1 MVPPAL
7 VVTIAIAYTPGPSFA
22 EDQLAQLLW
31 EHAPV
36 LAADRATLGAA
47 RADVERSHL
56 LPNPQLD
63 ASWNTIPL
71 GQTTPPG
78 LARPLDQIPNYAV
91 GLSELVEIGKRGPRQ
106 RAARAS
112 LSEVAYGVYGDLT
125 DHYFEVL
132 ALFGRIASS
141 QIRADDIAG
150 LVQDAGELT
159 RLQRQRVSKG
169 DSPELDAER
178 AELEEAKLR
187 AAYDQ
192 EQARLAEALRDCSAM
207 LGVSCEPFGS
217 LEAAAEFL
225 EQKPPQQGLA
235 ITERPDIKAV
245 ESRRVAAVAARDLA
259 GNKVI
264 PDPTVRVGYTY
275 DQFVIS
281 GNQRNSVFVGVS
293 IPLPFLDRGQ
303 ADKLEADSRQWSAVE
318 TRDRL
323 EEQATNRVARLELAL
338 RLAIERRTRMRE
350 QTLPKARAIV
360 RDLDLVVQRGGV
372 SLQDLLLARRTLDE
386 LLLDA
391 ADLDREVFE
400 LEVELARVRG
410 WAPPAPSALAAAFAR

>member
-1 MVPPAL
+1 MVSPPLIISLTFAF
-7 VVTIAIAYTPGPSFA
+7 TPGPDFA
-22 EDQLAQLLW
+22 QDQLAQLLW
-31 EHAPV
+31 EHAPA

-47 RADVERSHL
+47 HADVERSHL

-71 GQTTPPG
+71 GQTNPPG
-78 LARPLDQIPNYAV
+78 LSRPLDQIPNYAL

-112 LSEVAYGVYGDLT
+112 LAEVAYGVYGDLA

-132 ALFGRIASS
+132 ALFGQVASA
-141 QIRADDIAG
+141 QIRLNDISG
-150 LVQDAGELT
+150 LVRDAGELT
-159 RLQRQRVSKG
+159 RLQRQRVGKG

-187 AAYDQ
+187 TTYDE
-192 EQARLAEALRDCSAM
+192 EQAHLAEALRDCTAL
-207 LGVSCEPFGS
+207 LGVSCEPFAS
-217 LEAAAEFL
+217 LDAAAEFL
-225 EQKPPQQGLA
+225 ALKPPQQGLA
-235 ITERPDIKAV
+235 IAERPDIKAV
-245 ESRRVAAVAARDLA
+245 ESRRVAAAAARDLA

-323 EEQATNRVARLELAL
+323 EAQATTRATRLDQARNVAV
-338 RLAIERRTRMRE
+338 ERRTRMRE

-372 SLQDLLLARRTLDE
+372 SLQDLLIARRTLDE

-410 WAPPAPSALAAAFAR
+410 WAPPAPSTLSAAFAT